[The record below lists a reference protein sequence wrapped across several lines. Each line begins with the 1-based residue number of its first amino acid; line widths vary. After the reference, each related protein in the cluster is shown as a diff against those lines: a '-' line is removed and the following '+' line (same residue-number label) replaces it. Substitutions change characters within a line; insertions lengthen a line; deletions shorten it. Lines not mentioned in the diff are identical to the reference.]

1 MKTAIS
7 VPDPVFA
14 RVEHH
19 ARRLGLS
26 RSEFF
31 ARAAT
36 RWADELE
43 GDEVTAAID
52 AALEAAEV
60 VGAGENDEFLRAA
73 AQRMFSRLDRDEQD
87 AGAAG

>member
-7 VPDPVFA
+7 VPDRVFE
-14 RVEHH
+14 RVEKA

-31 ARAAT
+31 ARAAE

-43 GDEVTAAID
+43 QDQLTEQLNAVLGGID
-52 AALEAAEV
+52 AD
-60 VGAGENDEFLRAA
+60 ENDEFLNAA
-73 AQRMFSRLDRDEQD
+73 ARKSLR
-87 AGAAG
+87 ASGG